1 MFLENLEPS
10 RSDYTATGPCRR
22 SLSGRFIF
30 LSQTPSLRFAA
41 EACIDVLRAANR
53 LIGADVYTWSVA
65 ETEAV
70 PDCGPDQTLVLVGG
84 MDEPWRPDS
93 AQLPELRACIRNA
106 ARVCVIGSAVFVPL
120 QAGVLGAKRVAVHP
134 NFRPGVSETAR
145 GAELHDGAICHHK
158 AMSSAIS
165 PVAALRMMVDLI
177 GARDGEFIRG
187 ALSTYLGLDEPENA
201 DMTGEHW
208 RYTRMAQGD
217 TVIGEALSIMLDHLE
232 DTLSVGQIA
241 GLLDVSPR
249 KLERGFQELLK
260 QTPLKVYRDLRL
272 DRARRLMAQTSMP
285 MNEISVACGFSNV
298 TLMKK
303 WFIKKYSEAPEDVRS
318 HAYGGTRLN

>member
-93 AQLPELRACIRNA
+93 AQLPELLFHSRRVSWGQSASQCTLISGQVS
-106 ARVCVIGSAVFVPL
+106 AR
-120 QAGVLGAKRVAVHP
+120 R
-134 NFRPGVSETAR
+134 R
-145 GAELHDGAICHHK
+145 
-158 AMSSAIS
+158 
-165 PVAALRMMVDLI
+165 AAL
-177 GARDGEFIRG
+177 
-187 ALSTYLGLDEPENA
+187 NC
-201 DMTGEHW
+201 MTGQ
-208 RYTRMAQGD
+208 YAITRQ
-217 TVIGEALSIMLDHLE
+217 
-232 DTLSVGQIA
+232 
-241 GLLDVSPR
+241 
-249 KLERGFQELLK
+249 
-260 QTPLKVYRDLRL
+260 
-272 DRARRLMAQTSMP
+272 
-285 MNEISVACGFSNV
+285 
-298 TLMKK
+298 
-303 WFIKKYSEAPEDVRS
+303 
-318 HAYGGTRLN
+318 